1 MVLAKSAAPVAATA
15 GLRAGVVVLVPMPPA
30 AFRPLRIIIA
40 GFAVSEALVC
50 LGQWRISLPFLLFPV
65 LFLSVPEVGVRF
77 SLVMLNSEL
86 SHNTAIPGLV
96 EVVEDDTIHATTL
109 SASLIIDALES
120 GGNDFEVFIRLQDV
134 HFLPV
139 PHALEQ

>member
-1 MVLAKSAAPVAATA
+1 
-15 GLRAGVVVLVPMPPA
+15 MPPA

-50 LGQWRISLPFLLFPV
+50 RGQWRISLPFLLFPV

-96 EVVEDDTIHATTL
+96 EVVENDTIHATTL